1 MYREFKMPEV
11 LSFLNAMP
19 WFAWVGIVAI
29 VCGCV
34 TNVIAMSHKHTE
46 RMAMI
51 QAGRDPY
58 AKAAVEEEV

>member
-1 MYREFKMPEV
+1 MDVM
-11 LSFLNAMP
+11 SFLNSMP
-19 WFAWVGIVAI
+19 WYAWIAVVAI

-34 TNVIAMSHKHTE
+34 TRVIAMSHKHSE

-58 AKAAVEEEV
+58 VKAAVKEEV

>member
-1 MYREFKMPEV
+1 MPEI
-11 LSFLNAMP
+11 LSMINSMP

-34 TNVIAMSHKHTE
+34 TNVIAMSHRHAE

-51 QAGRDPY
+51 QAGRDPF
-58 AKAAVEEEV
+58 AKGIIEEEV